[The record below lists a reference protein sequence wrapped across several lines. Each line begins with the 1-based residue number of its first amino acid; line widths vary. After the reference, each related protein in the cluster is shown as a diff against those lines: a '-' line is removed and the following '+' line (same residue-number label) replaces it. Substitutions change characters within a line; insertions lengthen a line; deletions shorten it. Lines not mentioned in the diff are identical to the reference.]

1 LNHRILQ
8 RPDPK
13 REQDVIALWIGAQ
26 LTLYGMGLVFL
37 LLAVLW
43 GLIALLI
50 RLDRPA
56 AGSAEPSIE
65 ADIAALSGAGAN
77 ADVVMSSDAAALDPE
92 VLAAVVIACRAH
104 RMSRR
109 RQAAPEMRTHQP
121 GTLPSRWVG
130 TGRTRQN
137 RSWAPGGRYA

>member
-1 LNHRILQ
+1 MT
-8 RPDPK
+8 
-13 REQDVIALWIGAQ
+13 VIAIWVGAE

-56 AGSAEPSIE
+56 TEETPEAAPADIE
-65 ADIAALSGAGAN
+65 ASPAS
-77 ADVVMSSDAAALDPE
+77 AAAAVTTPSAVTTAVDLDPE

-104 RMSRR
+104 RMARR
-109 RQAAPEMRTHQP
+109 KQAAPEMRTHQP
-121 GTLPSRWVG
+121 GSLPSRWVG

>member
-1 LNHRILQ
+1 M
-8 RPDPK
+8 
-13 REQDVIALWIGAQ
+13 VALWIGIE

-43 GLIALLI
+43 GLIALMT

-56 AGSAEPSIE
+56 SPAEAAAGDQP
-65 ADIAALSGAGAN
+65 AAAAGAP
-77 ADVVMSSDAAALDPE
+77 ATRPPGLPPD

-109 RQAAPEMRTHQP
+109 KQAAPEMRTHQP
-121 GTLPSRWVG
+121 GSLPSRWVG
-130 TGRTRQN
+130 SGRTRQN
-137 RSWAPGGRYA
+137 RSWAPGGRFA

>member
-1 LNHRILQ
+1 MALF
-8 RPDPK
+8 
-13 REQDVIALWIGAQ
+13 ALWIGVE

-50 RLDRPA
+50 RLDRPPA
-56 AGSAEPSIE
+56 AGVEP
-65 ADIAALSGAGAN
+65 AALPSEHRVHGRSGGQGASEASASGA
-77 ADVVMSSDAAALDPE
+77 AAADLDPE
-92 VLAAVVIACRAH
+92 LLAAVLIACRTH
-104 RMSRR
+104 RMARR
-109 RQAAPEMRTHQP
+109 KQAAPEMRTHQP
-121 GTLPSRWVG
+121 GSLPSRWVG